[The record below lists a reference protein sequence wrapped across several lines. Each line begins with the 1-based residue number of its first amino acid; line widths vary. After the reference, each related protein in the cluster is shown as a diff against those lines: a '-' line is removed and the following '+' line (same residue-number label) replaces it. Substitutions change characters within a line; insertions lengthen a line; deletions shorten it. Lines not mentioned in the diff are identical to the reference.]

1 MANQQIFFHDLL
13 HNGLV
18 WITAGP
24 SSIHLSISCSP
35 FTRDDE
41 WSSCYQVMSYLL
53 AQAALSC
60 HAGRLCTSQFLWRRH
75 TCISFHCQL
84 NVLSVQQLSTPQ
96 IIQKKKKNVFEKKF
110 CHFFAS
116 SFDFFFSLLIRLYQR
131 WWQFV
136 WVVVA
141 IIQENGDLMASK
153 NESETPY
160 SWSTRQR
167 MRSNAFSK
175 STKRMYTV
183 QVHPC

>member
-1 MANQQIFFHDLL
+1 MMSDHHVIKWCHICWRKLRFRVMRGGCAPLSFYD
-13 HNGLV
+13 V
-18 WITAGP
+18 SP
-24 SSIHLSISCSP
+24 SSC
-35 FTRDDE
+35 
-41 WSSCYQVMSYLL
+41 
-53 AQAALSC
+53 
-60 HAGRLCTSQFLWRRH
+60 RH

-84 NVLSVQQLSTPQ
+84 NVLSVQQLSTSQ

-116 SFDFFFSLLIRLYQR
+116 SFDFFSLLIRLYQC

-141 IIQENGDLMASK
+141 IIQENGDLMASN

-167 MRSNAFSK
+167 MPWGMRSNAFSCSSAPMLEAIVWWVGITCSASCMLSLH
-175 STKRMYTV
+175 STIT
-183 QVHPC
+183 